1 MSGALI
7 AGLVQLS
14 VGDDPADN
22 LAQTQAL
29 IADAAGQGARLI
41 ATPECTNLISADR
54 DWRDQAIRI
63 EAEDPTLKALRAQA
77 ADLGIW
83 LLIGSLALKSDD
95 PAESRLVNRSLLVAP
110 DGAIVARYDKIHMFD
125 VTISARE
132 SYAESRAYRPGAHAV
147 LAQGPAPIGMSVCYD
162 LRFPQLYRVLAQAGA
177 KVVTVPAAFNDT
189 TGAAHWHVLLRA
201 RAIETGCF
209 VLAPAQCGL
218 HPAEHASAP
227 RPRRSF
233 GHSLAV
239 SPWGEVLGD
248 AGEDPG
254 VLIVSLD
261 LDAVDKAR
269 SRIPAIHADQ
279 PFEGP

>member
-1 MSGALI
+1 MTAPLVT
-7 AGLVQLS
+7 GLVQLS
-14 VGDDPADN
+14 VGDDPAAN
-22 LAQTQAL
+22 LPVTRAL
-29 IADAAGQGARLI
+29 IAEAAGQGARLI

-54 DWRDQAIRI
+54 DWRDKVICR
-63 EAEDPTLKALRAQA
+63 EADDPTLKALRMQA
-77 ADLGIW
+77 AELGVW
-83 LLIGSLALKSDD
+83 LLIGSLALKVDD
-95 PAESRLVNRSLLVAP
+95 PAEPRLVNRSSLIAP
-110 DGAIVARYDKIHMFD
+110 DGAIAARYDKIHMFD
-125 VTISARE
+125 VTISETEA
-132 SYAESRAYRPGAHAV
+132 YAESKAYRPGAKAV
-147 LAQGPAPIGMSVCYD
+147 LVQGPLPIGLSVCYD
-162 LRFPQLYRVLAQAGA
+162 LRFPQLFRALAQAGA
-177 KVVTVPAAFNDT
+177 RILTVPAAFNDT

-218 HPAEHASAP
+218 HAADHAAQP

-248 AGEDPG
+248 AGEGPG
-254 VLIVSLD
+254 ILIVSLD
-261 LDAVDKAR
+261 LNEVDKAR